1 MNEQFAWLISYP
13 RLSFKTS
20 SILNLFSSTDVF
32 LNKGNKTAESFN
44 IIGWLPMAKKQLHS
58 YFKAFPMIVKS
69 F

>member
-1 MNEQFAWLISYP
+1 MNEQFAWLISYT

-20 SILNLFSSTDVF
+20 ILNHFSSSDVF

-58 YFKAFPMIVKS
+58 YFKAFLRVVKS

>member
-1 MNEQFAWLISYP
+1 MNEQFAWLISYT

-20 SILNLFSSTDVF
+20 ILNHFSSTDVF

-58 YFKAFPMIVKS
+58 YFKAFPRVVKS